1 MIVVGWFVV
10 GTVSIAIERTAR
22 SVRPLTVPPRLV
34 QHALP
39 FRRKGQTA
47 ISNTF
52 LLHCTQFAGYYAET
66 VSYGYADR
74 IRFDVTCSFGAIATF
89 QG

>member
-1 MIVVGWFVV
+1 MLAVGRFIV
-10 GTVSIAIERTAR
+10 GTACIVIERIVR
-22 SVRPLTVPPRLV
+22 STRPLIVPPRLV

-47 ISNTF
+47 VCNTF
-52 LLHCTQFAGYYAET
+52 LLHCAQTAGYYAET

-74 IRFDVTCSFGAIATF
+74 IRLDVTCSIGAIAAF